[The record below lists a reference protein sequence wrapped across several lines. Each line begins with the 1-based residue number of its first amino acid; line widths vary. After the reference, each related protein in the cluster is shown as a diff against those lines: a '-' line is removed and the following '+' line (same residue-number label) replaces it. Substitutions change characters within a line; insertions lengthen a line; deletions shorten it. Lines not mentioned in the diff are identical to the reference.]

1 MAWRLDKAIIR
12 GEIDNTERGVV
23 KVRLEAVGYTQP
35 LCLELSGDAWRDVAG
50 SRLSFVNPD
59 PEPQPTAPP
68 WTALQRGSVGDIT
81 ASRKVKVFAVPEA
94 EWRLAY
100 EEDRIESVP
109 MEWRNSLYLEWFS
122 EEYGRCIVES
132 ADIEI
137 QVSESRWEMDEDE
150 EAAQQMANMHVM
162 REHLAGIIQRSEVDE
177 NADPDD
183 IDEDSFTEE
192 SWEEQLKASDR
203 LATANLEALEK
214 YGEDDDNEEKIAFVM
229 GWDHII
235 EDMADAQEGVEPS
248 ESDSE
253 EKKRR
258 REWIEMMNAA
268 AEEALEEE
276 EITEVEE
283 DHPLIALTHDFIRQV
298 YDDMAAAGL
307 SDERGKAADHPLE
320 RFMVNIMQITGKLS
334 GALGGI
340 STREMDNLGVHKGYI
355 LAITKRCLNWSNEAL
370 AALQELSE
378 HPEFGQ
384 HMSIFETWQTQ
395 LFAIRDGITDLR
407 KELQEE

>member
-12 GEIDNTERGVV
+12 GELDNTEKGVV
-23 KVRLEAVGYTQP
+23 KVRLEVVGYSQP

-68 WTALQRGSVGDIT
+68 WTPLQRGSVGDIT
-81 ASRKVKVFAVPEA
+81 ASRKVKVFTVPEE
-94 EWRLAY
+94 EWRQAY
-100 EEDRIESVP
+100 MEDRIESVP
-109 MEWRNSLYLEWFS
+109 TEWRNSLYLEWFS
-122 EEYGRCIVES
+122 DEYGRCLVES
-132 ADIEI
+132 ADFEI
-137 QVSESRWEMDEDE
+137 QVSESLWEMDEDE
-150 EAAQQMANMHVM
+150 EAAQQMANMHAM
-162 REHLAGIIQRSEVDE
+162 REHLCGIIQRSETDE
-177 NADPDD
+177 ETDPND
-183 IDEDSFTEE
+183 IDEESFTEE

-203 LATANLEALEK
+203 LTTANLEALEK
-214 YGEDDDNEEKIAFVM
+214 YGEEDDNEEKIAFVM

-235 EDMADAQEGVEPS
+235 EDMADAHDGIDPS
-248 ESDSE
+248 ESDDE

-258 REWIEMMNAA
+258 HEWIEMMNAA
-268 AEEALEEE
+268 AEEGLEDMETEE
-276 EITEVEE
+276 KEE
-283 DHPLIALTHDFIRQV
+283 HPLISLAHEFIHQV
-298 YDDMAAAGL
+298 YQDMEEAGI

-340 STREMDNLGVHKGYI
+340 STRKMDSLGVHKGYI

-370 AALQELSE
+370 SALQELAT
-378 HPEFGQ
+378 HQDYGR
-384 HMSIFETWQTQ
+384 HAKIFEQWQSQ